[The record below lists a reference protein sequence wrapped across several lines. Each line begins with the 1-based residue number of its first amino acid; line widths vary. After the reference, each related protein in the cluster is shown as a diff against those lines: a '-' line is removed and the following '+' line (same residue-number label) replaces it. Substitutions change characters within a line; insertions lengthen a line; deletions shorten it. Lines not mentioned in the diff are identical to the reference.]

1 MVNGSTHFVN
11 GSNVYEG
18 RVELCLNNQWGTVI
32 VCDDSLDSYDAQVV
46 CRQLGYSANG
56 AVAFTYAYFGN
67 GFWFEEVN
75 CSGSEPNVLYCSAN
89 FTDQCVQ
96 QEAVGV
102 QCINSFSSLIPSPT
116 ETPNGKSN
124 ILLINIILILLIIIV
139 CTTNGSIRLVNGNTF
154 YEGRVEV
161 CINNQW
167 GTVCDDAWDS
177 VDARVVCKQL
187 GYPSSGAIAF
197 SNAYFGSGYGPIWLD
212 DVNCN
217 GSESSLVNCTNY
229 GIGIHNCGHYED
241 AGVRCIDSSSFSS
254 VTPSPTPTPFG
265 KSVSAVWVSKCL
277 FSVCNSGSIRLV
289 NGSNIYEGRVEV
301 CLNNQWGTVC
311 DDEWDSAD
319 AGIVCTQL
327 GYPSS
332 GAVAIANAY
341 FGSGYGPIWLNE
353 VNCSGSEFNLFNC
366 NLNFTHDCTHS
377 EDAGVQCIIES
388 STPVVTPTPTNTG
401 NY

>member
-1 MVNGSTHFVN
+1 MHI
-11 GSNVYEG
+11 
-18 RVELCLNNQWGTVI
+18 L
-32 VCDDSLDSYDAQVV
+32 VV
-46 CRQLGYSANG
+46 DMDQ
-56 AVAFTYAYFGN
+56 FGWIM
-67 GFWFEEVN
+67 F
-75 CSGSEPNVLYCSAN
+75 
-89 FTDQCVQ
+89 
-96 QEAVGV
+96 
-102 QCINSFSSLIPSPT
+102 
-116 ETPNGKSN
+116 
-124 ILLINIILILLIIIV
+124 
-139 CTTNGSIRLVNGNTF
+139 
-154 YEGRVEV
+154 
-161 CINNQW
+161 
-167 GTVCDDAWDS
+167 
-177 VDARVVCKQL
+177 
-187 GYPSSGAIAF
+187 IA
-197 SNAYFGSGYGPIWLD
+197 
-212 DVNCN
+212 N
-217 GSESSLVNCTNY
+217 GSESNLVNCTNY

-241 AGVRCIDSSSFSS
+241 AGVRCIDSSFSS
-254 VTPSPTPTPFG
+254 VTHSPTPTPFG

-319 AGIVCTQL
+319 AGVVCNQL

-388 STPVVTPTPTNTG
+388 STPVVSPTPTTTG
-401 NY
+401 N